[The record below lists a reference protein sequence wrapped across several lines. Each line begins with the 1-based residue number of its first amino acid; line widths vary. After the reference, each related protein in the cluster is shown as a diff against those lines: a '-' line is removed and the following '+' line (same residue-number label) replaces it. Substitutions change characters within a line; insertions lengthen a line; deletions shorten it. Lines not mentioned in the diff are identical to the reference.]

1 MQMRKIDDAVMLEM
15 IEEGKSQKEVTK
27 HFGVSPAAV
36 CKRMK
41 KYPPIPESVQ
51 RLTEKQQRFALEVD
65 SGKTK
70 TQAALSAYEVGSME
84 NAKSMGKELMKQ
96 PDILTAVAEI
106 MQTEGLNRTYRVRR
120 LKQHVDN
127 RDPGVSLKALDQSW
141 KLDGAYI
148 DNHNVNLMVRDV
160 RTVVSFDCEIVALD
174 REMAQL
180 YRSSYEETGDKQD
193 LKLAKAYEAIVEES
207 DADIVDAEIIEED
220 EPLFLIFFISE
231 GPI

>member
-15 IEEGKSQKEVTK
+15 IEEGKSQKEVAEY
-27 HFGVSPAAV
+27 FGVSPAAV

-41 KYPPIPESVQ
+41 KYPRIPESVQ
-51 RLTEKQQRFALEVD
+51 NLTDKQQRFALEVAG
-65 SGKTK
+65 GKTK
-70 TQAALSAYEVGSME
+70 TQAALSAYECGSME
-84 NAKSMGKELMKQ
+84 NAKSMGKELMKK

-127 RDPGVSLKALDQSW
+127 RDPSVSLKALDQSW

-148 DNHNVNLMVRDV
+148 ENHNVNIRDE

-180 YRSSYEETGDKQD
+180 YRASFEETGDEKD
-193 LKLAKAYEAIVEES
+193 LKLAEAYEAIVEES
-207 DADIVDAEIIEED
+207 GADIVDAEIIEED
-220 EPLFLIFFISE
+220 
-231 GPI
+231 